1 MKKTLIAMMLLGLV
15 GTATAGQ
22 KLVVTEPTAPV
33 ETSSWAVELGESYN
47 FALNQFAKS
56 QYMTKKNHIN
66 QLATSLTGVYNIDE
80 NQAVTLRFQYGYGS
94 DKFALTNGGTLATK
108 QLREPSIWAR
118 EREHTFALMPGYRY
132 TVKLDDKWSV
142 YAGASVGI
150 ANENIKLTGNV
161 ELDARTRLSASTH
174 HSAYG
179 FAYAVETGVKYN
191 LTENTY
197 IMGTLSFSGNTAKP
211 KLVHEGEEIL
221 KGKSQMWLGAGV
233 SVGVKF

>member
-1 MKKTLIAMMLLGLV
+1 MKKTLITMMLLGLV

-22 KLVVTEPTAPV
+22 KLVVAEPVAPAAQ
-33 ETSSWAVELGESYN
+33 TSPWAVEVGASYN
-47 FALNQFAKS
+47 FALNQFATSK
-56 QYMTKKNHIN
+56 YMTKKNHVN
-66 QLATSLTGVYNIDE
+66 QIGASLTGVYNIDE

-94 DKFALTNGGTLATK
+94 DKFAMSAGGAAK
-108 QLREPSIWAR
+108 VLREPSIWMR

-132 TVKLDDKWSV
+132 TVDINEKWAV

-150 ANENIKLTGNV
+150 ANESIKLTENV
-161 ELDARTRLSASTH
+161 ELDSRTRLSASTH

-197 IMGTLSFSGNTAKP
+197 LMGTLSFSGNTARP
-211 KLVHEGEEIL
+211 KLTYGGQEIL
-221 KGKSQMWLGAGV
+221 KGKSQMWLGVGV
-233 SVGVKF
+233 SAGMRF

>member
-22 KLVVTEPTAPV
+22 KLVVAEPTAPV

-56 QYMTKKNHIN
+56 QYMTKKNHVN

-94 DKFALTNGGTLATK
+94 DKFALTGDSTPNR
-108 QLREPSIWAR
+108 LREPNIWMR

-132 TVKLDDKWSV
+132 TANIDDKWGV
-142 YAGASVGI
+142 FVGASVGI
-150 ANENIKLTGNV
+150 ANEGIKLTEHV
-161 ELDARTRLSASTH
+161 QLDARTDLSASTH

-197 IMGTLSFSGNTAKP
+197 IMGTLSFSGNTAQP
-211 KLVHEGEEIL
+211 KLKYDGNEVL